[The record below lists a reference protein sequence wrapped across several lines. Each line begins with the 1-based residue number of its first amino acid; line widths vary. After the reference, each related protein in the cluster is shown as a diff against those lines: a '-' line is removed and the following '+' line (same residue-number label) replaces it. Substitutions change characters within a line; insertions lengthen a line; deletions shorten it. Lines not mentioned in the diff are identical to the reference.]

1 MFWKRKQESAVARHS
16 VREDWCSRLPED
28 KNRIFD
34 GIVHEWEEA
43 YAVFS
48 IPLDDAI
55 AFHADGKL
63 TRAIQCVEIA
73 STFVADLTAPVS
85 SSCRTMERWGHHIAM
100 PPAVS
105 ALNPSFYRTD
115 TARQNAHWN
124 QLMHIVLFG
133 ARSRFLH
140 KLQILGA
147 STIALGEEF
156 HRETE
161 DLSSGLS
168 LRPDSS
174 WSRLDGLH
182 YDLNTCLRE
191 TVVVL
196 KSFLLALP
204 ARSLGLFHREL
215 SSSAA
220 ASREAVRYPA
230 PRVLR

>member
-1 MFWKRKQESAVARHS
+1 MFWRRNRESPVARHS
-16 VREDWCSRLPED
+16 VREDWCARLPED
-28 KNRIFD
+28 KNLIFD
-34 GIVHEWEEA
+34 GIVHEWEGA

-63 TRAIQCVEIA
+63 TRARQCVDIA
-73 STFVADLTAPVS
+73 STFVADLTVPVS
-85 SSCRTMERWGHHIAM
+85 SSCRTMERWGHDLAM

-115 TARQNAHWN
+115 AARQNAHWN
-124 QLMHIVLFG
+124 QLMHLVLFG

-140 KLQILGA
+140 KLQTLGTSTITLGA
-147 STIALGEEF
+147 EF
-156 HRETE
+156 HREAE

-174 WSRLDGLH
+174 WSRLDELH

-204 ARSLGLFHREL
+204 ARSVVMFQREL
-215 SSSAA
+215 SEAA
-220 ASREAVRYPA
+220 ASSRESIRYST
-230 PRVLR
+230 PRVPR